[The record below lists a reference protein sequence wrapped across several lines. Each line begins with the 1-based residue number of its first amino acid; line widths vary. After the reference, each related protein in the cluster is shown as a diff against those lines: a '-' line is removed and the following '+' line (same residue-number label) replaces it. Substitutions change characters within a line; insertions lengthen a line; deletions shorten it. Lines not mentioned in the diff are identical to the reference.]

1 MPGLLL
7 FVQIYSIGISSSD
20 YYQFLMPGPNQLKE
34 IEDIAKAC
42 PTCAAKETCPVQD
55 VIAKG
60 AIPDT
65 SIPENGKCL
74 LYFCGKVCLALR
86 KLTLD
91 FRDNEVSVSCEPLN
105 EPLKNSRFWTV
116 NTNPLS
122 TNQVEIPTFC
132 PLANNH

>member
-1 MPGLLL
+1 M
-7 FVQIYSIGISSSD
+7 
-20 YYQFLMPGPNQLKE
+20 MPGPNHSEVIKN
-34 IEDIAKAC
+34 IAM
-42 PTCAAKETCPVQD
+42 TCQSCDANANCQVRD
-55 VIAKG
+55 AIAEG

-132 PLANNH
+132 PLANNHALQVTRGLNLL